1 MYSDKHFVSTSP
13 ENQHFNWEQK
23 AKSVQNFRAF
33 TVIKNV
39 TECANVI
46 DDNLAENEVRS
57 NDKYTLL
64 AHMDNVFTDA
74 VSLLVLLGSF
84 ASYSSLRIF
93 NVI

>member
-1 MYSDKHFVSTSP
+1 M
-13 ENQHFNWEQK
+13 
-23 AKSVQNFRAF
+23 KSVQNFRNF

-39 TECANVI
+39 PENGYVI

-74 VSLLVLLGSF
+74 VSLLV
-84 ASYSSLRIF
+84 
-93 NVI
+93 